1 MSHKETFGGD
11 VHYLGGDD
19 VTGVSI
25 CQNLPK
31 LLTLNMCSF
40 YNADY
45 TSIKLLEKNPRRIF
59 PRSLGSRRK
68 W

>member
-1 MSHKETFGGD
+1 MGWGSGQWREGEITVSHKETFGGD

-19 VTGVSI
+19 VTGVSR

-40 YNADY
+40 
-45 TSIKLLEKNPRRIF
+45 
-59 PRSLGSRRK
+59 
-68 W
+68 